1 MSIRTAF
8 DDMPSDLDFGP
19 AVAAAPLAETAKQRF
34 VAAPASYTEP
44 CLKCRGSGKF
54 RTFTGYTHGA
64 CFACGGTGKRVFKT
78 SPEARAKA
86 TAGAHQ
92 RKVNAELE
100 RAAEAQAKANAW
112 KAEHEA
118 ANAWLRANANRSEFA
133 ASLNAALHQYG
144 TLTPNQLAAVER
156 AIERDAAHAAAKAAA
171 PVLRLDRLHA
181 VMQRHAKFYAG
192 KLTLA
197 RKNGDQLVWIKHADA
212 ERVIGKLDNGV
223 LTLWNRPGVDME
235 YVGDMLA
242 EFEHDP
248 LAAAKRFGK
257 LAGRCCSCGRD
268 LTNDGSI
275 EEGIGPIC
283 ATKFE

>member
-1 MSIRTAF
+1 MDIRTAF
-8 DDMPSDLDFGP
+8 DDMPSDLDFGA

-34 VAAPASYTEP
+34 VAPPASYTEP
-44 CLKCRGSGKF
+44 CLKCRGTGKF
-54 RTFTGYTHGA
+54 RTYTGYIGGA
-64 CFACGGTGKRVFKT
+64 CFACDGLGKRVFKT

-86 TAGAHQ
+86 KAGANT
-92 RKVNAELE
+92 RKANAELA
-100 RAAEAQAKANAW
+100 RAAEAQAKADAW

-118 ANAWLRANANRSEFA
+118 ATEWLRANANRSEFA

-156 AIERDAAHAAAKAAA
+156 AVERDAAHAATKAAA
-171 PVLRLDRLHA
+171 PVVRYDRLHA

-197 RKNGDQLVWIKHADA
+197 RKNADQLVWIKHADS
-212 ERVIGKLDNGV
+212 ERVVGKIDNGI
-223 LTLWNRPGVDME
+223 LSLWNRPGVDME
-235 YVGDMLA
+235 YVADMLA
-242 EFEHDP
+242 EFERDP

-257 LAGRCCSCGRD
+257 LAGICCSCGRD

-275 EEGIGPIC
+275 EAGIGPIC

>member
-44 CLKCRGSGKF
+44 CLKCRGSGQF
-54 RTFTGYTHGA
+54 RTFTGYSMGA
-64 CFACGGTGKRVFKT
+64 CFACGGAGKRVFKT

-86 TAGAHQ
+86 NAGALK
-92 RKVNAELE
+92 RKVDAELA
-100 RAAEAQAKANAW
+100 RAAEIQAKANAW

-133 ASLNAALHQYG
+133 ASLNEALHKWG
-144 TLTPNQLAAVER
+144 ALTPNQLSAVER
-156 AIERDAAHAAAKAAA
+156 SIVRDAEHAAAKAAA
-171 PVLRLDRLHA
+171 PVVRYDRLHQ

-197 RKNGDQLVWIKHADA
+197 RKNADQLVWIKHADS
-212 ERVIGKLDNGV
+212 ERVVGKIDNGI
-223 LTLWNRPGVDME
+223 LSLWNRPGVDME
-235 YVGDMLA
+235 YVADMLA
-242 EFEHDP
+242 EFERDP

-257 LAGRCCSCGRD
+257 LAGRCCSCGRE